1 MMKKKITAAAL
12 AALVAAGALPVS
24 ACAAAVQNSDGAP
37 VPQLNTA
44 DHIQY
49 MNGYADGT
57 FRPDATIT
65 RAEACQLIST
75 LLVEKTTLEDIMLF
89 IGKGEAQ

>member
-12 AALVAAGALPVS
+12 AALVAAGALPIS

-44 DHIQY
+44 DHIQ
-49 MNGYADGT
+49 
-57 FRPDATIT
+57 
-65 RAEACQLIST
+65 
-75 LLVEKTTLEDIMLF
+75 
-89 IGKGEAQ
+89 